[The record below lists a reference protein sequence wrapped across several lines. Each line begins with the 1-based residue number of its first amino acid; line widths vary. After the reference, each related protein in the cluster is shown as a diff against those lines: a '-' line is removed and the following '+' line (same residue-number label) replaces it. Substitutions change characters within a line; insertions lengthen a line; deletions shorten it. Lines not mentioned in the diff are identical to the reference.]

1 MTRTGHSTVQFLKA
15 VRIVVW
21 INESVLLST
30 FDVASSSTS
39 ICGTNAQ
46 QVQQDWIEM
55 EPSRLTDN

>member
-1 MTRTGHSTVQFLKA
+1 VQFLKA

-30 FDVASSSTS
+30 FDVASSSTR

-55 EPSRLTDN
+55 ESSRLTDN